1 MAVIVKKQT
10 VTNNTIKLHIGGEIA
25 VLQTVPTEEVA
36 KANARIQRRVQPI
49 FHKIKKTRRAA
60 AIRASKIILNA

>member
-10 VTNNTIKLHIGGEIA
+10 VSNNTIKLQIGGDIA
-25 VLQTVPTEEVA
+25 MLQTIPAEEVA
-36 KANARIQRRVQPI
+36 KANARIQRRIQPI
-49 FHKIKKTRRAA
+49 FHKIKITRRAA